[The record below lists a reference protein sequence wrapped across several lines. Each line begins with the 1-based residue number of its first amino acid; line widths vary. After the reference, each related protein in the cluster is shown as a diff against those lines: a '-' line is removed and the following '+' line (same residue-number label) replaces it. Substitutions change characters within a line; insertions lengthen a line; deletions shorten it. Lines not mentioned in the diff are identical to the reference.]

1 MICQPAR
8 VRLHLP
14 DYGAIGGEKFWRRG
28 GITDEVAEVDTGY
41 KRRAIRAGEWSSAA
55 VAKIGLQPF

>member
-1 MICQPAR
+1 M
-8 VRLHLP
+8 HLP